1 MANSWTLTKETS
13 NVLSLI
19 YRASKNRNSS
29 KVDNIEGC
37 REYGEY
43 LGVLECDINLVCD
56 TIKENKKADLYN
68 ALEELVIWYRD
79 MDKIA
84 QGIK

>member
-29 KVDNIEGC
+29 KADNMEGC
-37 REYGEY
+37 REYGKY
-43 LGVLECDINLVCD
+43 LGVLECDINLICD